1 MFIANSI
8 MPVSYLVASSVST
21 ELNWVWEC
29 LIMLKQTHLIR
40 KITIVTFS
48 GMVEIQ
54 KYAV

>member
-40 KITIVTFS
+40 RITIVTFS